1 VRNPGSGLVIPGLMI
16 AVIAVALTAVGGIIL
31 ATIISLFNQATTQD
45 PGQDPFYRWEACTLN
60 DQPRCG
66 PMPQP

>member
-1 VRNPGSGLVIPGLMI
+1 MRHPGNGLVIPGLMI
-16 AVIAVALTAVGGIIL
+16 AVIAVALTVVGGIIL

-45 PGQDPFYRWEACTLN
+45 PGQQAFLRWETCTLN